1 MSHRLLEHLFGSP
14 VKAKLLKLFVYN
26 PDTFFPFEEVRRRTQ
41 VPGPAVTRE
50 LHKLVALGF
59 VRVRE
64 VAAKRPDKLR
74 RATAR
79 LVRPSR
85 ASGRGRRVK
94 AYQTNPDFALFTEL
108 KALITKTSPASRER
122 MLEKLRS
129 VGRIK
134 FVILAG
140 IFIGSETSRADI
152 MIVGEHLGERR
163 LKDFIENLE
172 AEVGKELTCVALS
185 TDDFRYRY
193 TMFDRFV
200 RDMLDYPHE
209 VLINKLKV

>member
-1 MSHRLLEHLFGSP
+1 MPDRLLEHLFGSS
-14 VKAKLLKLFVYN
+14 VKAKLLKFFVYN
-26 PDTFFPFEEVRRRTQ
+26 QDTPFRFEEIRRRTQ
-41 VPGPAVTRE
+41 VPGPAMTRE
-50 LHKLVALGF
+50 LHKFVLLGF
-59 VRVRE
+59 VRIRAM
-64 VAAKRPDKLR
+64 AATSR
-74 RATAR
+74 RAA
-79 LVRPSR
+79 
-85 ASGRGRRVK
+85 GRGRRVRV
-94 AYQTNPDFALFTEL
+94 YQTNPDFALLAEL

-134 FVILAG
+134 CVILAG

-152 MIVGEHLGERR
+152 MIVGEHLSERR
-163 LKDFIENLE
+163 LKNFIENLE
-172 AEVGKELTCVALS
+172 AEVGKELTCVSLS

-209 VLINKLKV
+209 VLINKLKALA

>member
-1 MSHRLLEHLFGSP
+1 MSDRLLEHLFGSP
-14 VKAKLLKLFVYN
+14 VKAKLIKFFVHN
-26 PDTFFPFEEVRRRTQ
+26 SDTLFPFEEVRRRTQ

-64 VAAKRPDKLR
+64 VVAKRLGKAL
-74 RATAR
+74 RATAKGSS
-79 LVRPSR
+79 VR
-85 ASGRGRRVK
+85 ATGRGRRVR

-108 KALITKTSPASRER
+108 KGLITKTSPASRER

-134 FVILAG
+134 CVILAG

-209 VLINKLKV
+209 VLINKLRV